1 MGMQVACRLSFA
13 VCLMSS
19 IAFAGNEANPDAVEL
34 SPIPVPVSFTR
45 DMDRPVAFD
54 ATATVVV
61 ECPDAGAVDWLAR
74 HFAEW
79 YGPQA
84 PKVRAG
90 DAQHA
95 TGETPVVP
103 VNASLNNQPPT
114 TNEAYAIDA
123 DSSGVKIAARRP

>member
-1 MGMQVACRLSFA
+1 MV
-13 VCLMSS
+13 S
-19 IAFAGNEANPDAVEL
+19 IHIRHSQFVGLTVLALAMPLFAGNAANPDAVEL

-84 PKVRAG
+84 PKVKSGGRG
-90 DAQHA
+90 A
-95 TGETPVVP
+95 TALP
-103 VNASLNNQPPT
+103 AAD
-114 TNEAYAIDA
+114 EA
-123 DSSGVKIAARRP
+123 